1 MDTQR
6 TLPEFIQKRKDLK
19 ITSKVSS
26 VKKWQQY
33 PNPRPIAQSQSLG
46 FWRHLNDELRFTL
59 GAMQEIDIKGSIS
72 PFGEDI
78 SRITLSDDSVPPA
91 ATRTD
96 IVLDGDRI
104 RCSVLNGGIYY
115 LDLATFQDKE
125 IFAQDIQADDTPMN
139 AQKTAEYVIS
149 RMVNI
154 IEWMRRSSS

>member
-6 TLPEFIQKRKDLK
+6 MLPEFIQKRKDLK
-19 ITSKVSS
+19 ITSQVSS
-26 VKKWQQY
+26 ARKWQQY
-33 PNPRPIAQSQSLG
+33 PNPGSITQSQSLG

-59 GAMQEIDIKGSIS
+59 SATQEIDIKGSIS

-78 SRITLSDDSVPPA
+78 SRITLSDHSLPPI

-96 IVLDGDRI
+96 IVLDGERI

-115 LDLATFQDKE
+115 LDLVIFHGTE